1 MLEFRK
7 EQDRVILIYSSNYP
21 GTHWVYHRFDE
32 KDLARLNKT
41 FELSPNHL
49 AISRPAILNGENELD
64 DIEFVVANLKGEYYS
79 FDKQILGLNHE
90 LFIHRDI
97 PLTKRT
103 FVAEKN
109 ISIFSKIDSL
119 SNEDIYIGGNNPS
132 CIPADE
138 FTKLIRNFPNSYELL
153 RYTDARV
160 GAVLTNY
167 IDLKE
172 NSQQKYID
180 YMNRKPSKRGTD
192 LVIELAGIE
201 VHKYERVLAKLKIM
215 LSNENSYTEKQ
226 WQQEIL
232 QIVLLLYPKYIHAF
246 NEVPIRDTYNSKDRS
261 IDFLLVDATGN
272 TDIIEIKKPFNQCI
286 VTERTYRNNHIPLR
300 ELSGTVM
307 QVEKYIFYLNKS
319 GKQGED
325 ALTKRYKKEL
335 TPGIAIKI
343 TNPSGIIIMGRE
355 DNLTHEQKQDFEVIK
370 RKYKNVIDIVTY
382 DDLLNRLEIMLRHW
396 KSCDI
401 KHP

>member
-1 MLEFRK
+1 MLKFRK
-7 EQDRVILIYSSNYP
+7 EQDRLILIYSSDYP

-32 KDLARLNKT
+32 GGVARLNHT
-41 FELSPNHL
+41 FELSPEHL
-49 AISRPAILNGENELD
+49 AIPRPATLDGDNELD
-64 DIEFVVANLKGEYYS
+64 DVEFVVANLKGEYYS

-97 PLTKRT
+97 PFKKRT

-109 ISIFSKIDSL
+109 ISIFSRIDSL
-119 SNEDIYIGGNNPS
+119 SSEEVYIGGKNPN
-132 CIPADE
+132 CVPVEE

-153 RYTDARV
+153 RYADARI

-167 IDLKE
+167 LNLKE

-180 YMNRKPSKRGTD
+180 YMNRKPSKRGTN
-192 LVIELAGIE
+192 LVIELAEIE
-201 VHKYERVLAKLKIM
+201 VHKYERVLAKLKQM
-215 LSNENSYTEKQ
+215 LSDENAYTEKQ

-246 NEVPIRDTYNSKDRS
+246 NEAPVRDTYNSKNRS

-272 TDIIEIKKPFNQCI
+272 TDIIEIKKPFDQCI
-286 VTERTYRNNHIPLR
+286 VTKRTYRDNYIPLR

-307 QVEKYIFYLNKS
+307 QIEKYIFYLNKW
-319 GKQGED
+319 GKPGED
-325 ALTKRYKKEL
+325 ALTKRYKQAL

-355 DNLTHEQKQDFEVIK
+355 AGLTHEQKQDFEVIK

-396 KSCDI
+396 KSYA
-401 KHP
+401 